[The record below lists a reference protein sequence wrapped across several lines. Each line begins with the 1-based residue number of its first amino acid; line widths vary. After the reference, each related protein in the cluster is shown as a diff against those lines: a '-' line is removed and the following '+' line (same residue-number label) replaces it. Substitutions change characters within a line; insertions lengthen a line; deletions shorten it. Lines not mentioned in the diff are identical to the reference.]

1 MLNEPSHKA
10 MMISFLV
17 CQALLILRLEFD
29 EAAGLFYT
37 EALVQEG
44 IDKQIQIWWLH
55 LKVLLLLLL

>member
-17 CQALLILRLEFD
+17 RQALLILRLEFD
-29 EAAGLFYT
+29 EATGLFYT